1 MPPTTPP
8 TAGTAIPGAIA
19 LLADA
24 DAEAEAE
31 AEAEAD
37 LEALPVMEPVMEPDM
52 EPDMEVAKAE
62 AELSAALTLLAA
74 LLKLLCAAVTEEP
87 AAPVTLAVA
96 TTEEREAWTEL
107 RPDACEARTEVAL
120 FTAEAPLRLVRAA
133 MEEPMLEAAE
143 EPAMRRELAAE
154 GTAGVVWAATRA
166 MRGVRKMTG
175 RILVVGGLA

>member
-37 LEALPVMEPVMEPDM
+37 LEALPVMEPDM

-87 AAPVTLAVA
+87 AAPDTLAVA